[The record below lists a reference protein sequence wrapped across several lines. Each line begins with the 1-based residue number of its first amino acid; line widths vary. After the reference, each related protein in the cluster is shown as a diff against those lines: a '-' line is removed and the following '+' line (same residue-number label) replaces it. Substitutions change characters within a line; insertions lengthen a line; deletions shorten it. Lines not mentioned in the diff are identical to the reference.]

1 MSEKQFTGS
10 LALSKL
16 KHVIMEKKG
25 KSGVVKGIFIPIDAN
40 KLTEG
45 KEGAV
50 YLGIRGVLKDEKDQY
65 ENNGF
70 VAVSPNMGKKWSE
83 LSEDQKEQ
91 SKALSPIIG
100 NVRVW
105 DNAGTSSNDN
115 AGAASAQVLSEE
127 EELPF

>member
-16 KHVIMEKKG
+16 KHVLMEKKG
-25 KSGVVKGIFIPIDAN
+25 QSGMIKGIFIPLDAN

-45 KEGAV
+45 KDGAV
-50 YLGIRGVLKDEKDQY
+50 YMGIRGVMKDEKDQY

-70 VAVSPNMGKKWSE
+70 IAYSPNMGKKWSE
-83 LSEDQKEQ
+83 LSEDEKNLSKE
-91 SKALSPIIG
+91 LSPIIG

-105 DNAGTSSNDN
+105 GNDNSSNDN
-115 AGAASAQVLSEE
+115 TGAAASGVLTEE
-127 EELPF
+127 SDLPF